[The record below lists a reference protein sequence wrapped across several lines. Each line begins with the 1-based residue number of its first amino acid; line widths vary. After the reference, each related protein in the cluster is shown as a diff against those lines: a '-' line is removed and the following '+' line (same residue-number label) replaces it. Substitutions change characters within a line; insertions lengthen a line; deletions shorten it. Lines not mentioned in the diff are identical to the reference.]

1 MATSYI
7 DSSSDGEFNNENA
20 EDLSYGNL
28 TSLPEFLL
36 ERARDIRALR
46 LNQNEINILPR
57 TIKHFSSLITLDLSN
72 NNLSYLSD
80 EIVQL
85 RHLRTFIAKN
95 NHIKSVTIPKD
106 FGRMSSLE
114 VLNLSGNEIKEFP
127 LQITELFRLRDLHL
141 GGNSIMDVPN
151 SIKNLSRL
159 EVLYLGGNR
168 LTDIPAEVGDLC
180 SLTSL
185 TLCDNQLQSLPPTFI
200 NLRRLQSLSLHSN
213 NLSTLPQE
221 IVSLN
226 LVELS
231 LRNNPLVVKF
241 VQDMVDSP
249 PSLLEL
255 SGRVVKIEK
264 LQYKEG
270 DLPQDLIN
278 YLQSARRCVNPKCKG
293 VYFSSCVEHVKFVD
307 FCGKYRLPLL
317 QYLCSPMC
325 CDGPAMYPNNSE
337 SDTDDED
344 TARARLRRVLLG

>member
-1 MATSYI
+1 MASVYL
-7 DSSSDGEFNNENA
+7 DSSSDGENNENT

-28 TSLPEFLL
+28 TSLPEFLF
-36 ERARDIRALR
+36 ERAREIRALR

-57 TIKHFSSLITLDLSN
+57 TIKLFSSLITLDLSN

-106 FGRMSSLE
+106 FGRMTSLE
-114 VLNLSGNEIKEFP
+114 VLNLSGNEIKVFP
-127 LQITELFRLRDLHL
+127 QQITELFRLRYLYL
-141 GGNSIMDVPN
+141 GGNSIVEVPN
-151 SIKNLSRL
+151 RIKNLKRL
-159 EVLYLGGNR
+159 EVLYLGGNC

-185 TLCDNQLQSLPPTFI
+185 TLCDNQLQSLPPTLI
-200 NLRRLQSLSLHSN
+200 NLRHLQSLSLHSN

-241 VQDMVDSP
+241 VQDMVDTP
-249 PSLLEL
+249 PTLLEL
-255 SGRVVKIEK
+255 SARIVKIEK
-264 LQYKEG
+264 VQYREG
-270 DLPQDLIN
+270 DLPLDLMN
-278 YLQSARRCVNPKCKG
+278 YLQSACRCVNPKCKG
-293 VYFSSCVEHVKFVD
+293 VYFSSRVEHVKFVD

-317 QYLCSPMC
+317 QYLCSPKC
-325 CDGPAMYPNNSE
+325 CDSPVMYPNTSE
-337 SDTDDED
+337 SDTEDED
-344 TARARLRRVLLG
+344 AARARLRRVLLG